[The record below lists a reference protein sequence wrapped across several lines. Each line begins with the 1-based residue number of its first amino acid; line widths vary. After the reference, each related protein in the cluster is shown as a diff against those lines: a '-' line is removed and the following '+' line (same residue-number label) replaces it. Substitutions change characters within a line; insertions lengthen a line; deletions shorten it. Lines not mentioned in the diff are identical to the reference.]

1 MKILGQSYYRITKVQ
16 SEYNLISI
24 VLTCPNSQE
33 ITLLLTHKEALILID
48 EISTILN

>member
-24 VLTCPNSQE
+24 VLTSHNSQE
-33 ITLLLTHKEALILID
+33 ITLLLTPKEAQILID